1 MSAAWTKKFAFD
13 AGVPQNGEALRYVA
27 PAGNLNEPNNPM
39 APDTKD
45 ERSNRIP
52 IDFLDSDGETTPDN
66 SEEASDA
73 NGDQELTN
81 DMPDNDEATA
91 PEQEAFDADD
101 PPVQASPQADG
112 SGDVAPTG
120 GGPEVAELV
129 ATRAELKR
137 LEGEVK
143 ELRDSLARRQA
154 DFENY
159 RKRME
164 RERSETYNRVVADVA
179 AKLLPVLDNL
189 KRALETEASLE
200 ASESDEFRHFLS
212 GVDLIYKQLNGV
224 LDALG
229 VKPVLAEGEQF
240 NPHLH
245 EAVVTEPTDEF
256 EPDTVI
262 QEIVRGFR
270 MGDKLIRPALV
281 KVAVKK

>member
-1 MSAAWTKKFAFD
+1 
-13 AGVPQNGEALRYVA
+13 
-27 PAGNLNEPNNPM
+27 M
-39 APDTKD
+39 APDGKD
-45 ERSNRIP
+45 RSNIP
-52 IDFLDSDGETTPDN
+52 VNFPDSDSEDGLENGPGETTF
-66 SEEASDA
+66 ELSDD
-73 NGDQELTN
+73 DQELTDDMAAEN
-81 DMPDNDEATA
+81 DSTATEERVYELDEELAQ
-91 PEQEAFDADD
+91 PS
-101 PPVQASPQADG
+101 PPPKG
-112 SGDVAPTG
+112 STGDLALNM

-164 RERSETYNRVVADVA
+164 RERSETYNRVVVEIA

-189 KRALETEASLE
+189 KRALETEASVE

-212 GVDLIYKQLNGV
+212 GVDLIYKQLYGV

-229 VKPVLAEGEQF
+229 VKPILAEGEPF
-240 NPHLH
+240 DPHLH
-245 EAVVTEPTDEF
+245 EAVVTEPTDDY
-256 EPDTVI
+256 EPDTVM

-270 MGDKLIRPALV
+270 VGDRLIRPALV

>member
-1 MSAAWTKKFAFD
+1 
-13 AGVPQNGEALRYVA
+13 
-27 PAGNLNEPNNPM
+27 M
-39 APDTKD
+39 APDKKGN
-45 ERSNRIP
+45 RSNRIP
-52 IDFLDSDGETTPDN
+52 INFSDSEREDGGTDEESAVSLASDDDGEFAAETGSGGRGAAIEEDFDPDAPPAMTP
-66 SEEASDA
+66 
-73 NGDQELTN
+73 
-81 DMPDNDEATA
+81 
-91 PEQEAFDADD
+91 
-101 PPVQASPQADG
+101 SPQADG
-112 SGDVAPTG
+112 TSGDAAPSP

-137 LEGEVK
+137 LESEVK
-143 ELRDSLARRQA
+143 ELKDSLARRQA

-164 RERSETYNRVVADVA
+164 RERTETYNRVVADIA

-189 KRALETEASLE
+189 KRALETEASVE

-212 GVDLIYKQLNGV
+212 GVDLIYKQLGGV

-245 EAVVTEPTDEF
+245 EAVVTEPTDDY
-256 EPDTVI
+256 EPDTVM
-262 QEIVRGFR
+262 QEIVRGFT

>member
-1 MSAAWTKKFAFD
+1 
-13 AGVPQNGEALRYVA
+13 
-27 PAGNLNEPNNPM
+27 M
-39 APDTKD
+39 APDKK
-45 ERSNRIP
+45 RNKSNRIP
-52 IDFLDSDGETTPDN
+52 ISFEN
-66 SEEASDA
+66 SEDETAAFSAPEDETLESTEESIEDA
-73 NGDQELTN
+73 IEGDG
-81 DMPDNDEATA
+81 PAAHATA
-91 PEQEAFDADD
+91 
-101 PPVQASPQADG
+101 QADG
-112 SGDVAPTG
+112 SPGDVASNA

-137 LEGEVK
+137 LQGEVK
-143 ELRDSLARRQA
+143 ELKDSLARRQA

-164 RERSETYNRVVADVA
+164 RERTETYNRVVADIA
-179 AKLLPVLDNL
+179 GKLLPVLDNL
-189 KRALETEASLE
+189 KRALETEASVE

-229 VKPVLAEGEQF
+229 VKPIVAEGEPF

-245 EAVVTEPTDEF
+245 EAVVTEPSDDY
-256 EPDTVI
+256 EPDTVM

-270 MGDKLIRPALV
+270 LGDKLIRPSLV

>member
-1 MSAAWTKKFAFD
+1 MARDRK
-13 AGVPQNGEALRYVA
+13 GNG
-27 PAGNLNEPNNPM
+27 
-39 APDTKD
+39 
-45 ERSNRIP
+45 SNRIP
-52 IDFLDSDGETTPDN
+52 ISFLESDDEKGSGAA
-66 SEEASDA
+66 SEEPEISDLSH
-73 NGDQELTN
+73 DQDLTN
-81 DMPDNDEATA
+81 DMTSENDATNFEPEEFDPDIA
-91 PEQEAFDADD
+91 PIE
-101 PPVQASPQADG
+101 ASPQADG
-112 SGDVAPTG
+112 SPADVAPSA

-137 LEGEVK
+137 LESEVK
-143 ELRDSLARRQA
+143 ELRDGLARRQA

-164 RERSETYNRVVADVA
+164 RERSETYNRVVADIA

-189 KRALETEASLE
+189 KRALETEASIE

-229 VKPVLAEGEQF
+229 VRPVLAEGEQF

-245 EAVVTEPTDEF
+245 EAVVTEPTDDY

-262 QEIVRGFR
+262 QEIVRGYT

>member
-1 MSAAWTKKFAFD
+1 
-13 AGVPQNGEALRYVA
+13 
-27 PAGNLNEPNNPM
+27 M
-39 APDTKD
+39 APEKKGDT
-45 ERSNRIP
+45 SNRIP
-52 IDFLDSDGETTPDN
+52 INF
-66 SEEASDA
+66 
-73 NGDQELTN
+73 
-81 DMPDNDEATA
+81 
-91 PEQEAFDADD
+91 FDADEAGVD
-101 PPVQASPQADG
+101 AELDETASASDFETAADAFPELEGSPEPSAQADG
-112 SGDVAPTG
+112 SSEPTASS

-137 LEGEVK
+137 LQTEVK
-143 ELRDSLARRQA
+143 ELRESLARRRA

-164 RERSETYNRVVADVA
+164 RERGDTYNRVVVDIA

-189 KRALETEASLE
+189 KRALDAEASVE

-229 VKPVLAEGEQF
+229 VKPVLAEGERF
-240 NPHLH
+240 DPHVH
-245 EAVVTEPTDEF
+245 EAVVTEPTDEY
-256 EPDTVI
+256 EPDTVV

-270 MGDKLIRPALV
+270 VGDKLIRPALV

>member
-1 MSAAWTKKFAFD
+1 
-13 AGVPQNGEALRYVA
+13 
-27 PAGNLNEPNNPM
+27 M
-39 APDTKD
+39 APEGKD
-45 ERSNRIP
+45 RSKIP
-52 IDFLDSDGETTPDN
+52 VNFLDSDGED
-66 SEEASDA
+66 ASDA
-73 NGDQELTN
+73 GADQVTDELFDDDAELTTMDSEDDTN
-81 DMPDNDEATA
+81 VGDNDVFELDDEL
-91 PEQEAFDADD
+91 EQ
-101 PPVQASPQADG
+101 PPPPAKG
-112 SGDVAPTG
+112 STGDLALNR

-164 RERSETYNRVVADVA
+164 RERSETFNRVVVDIAT
-179 AKLLPVLDNL
+179 KLLPVLDNL
-189 KRALETEASLE
+189 KRALDTEASVE

-229 VKPVLAEGEQF
+229 VKPILAEGELF
-240 NPHLH
+240 DPHLH
-245 EAVVTEPTDEF
+245 EAVVTEPTDDY
-256 EPDTVI
+256 EPDTVM

-270 MGDKLIRPALV
+270 VGDRLIRPALV

>member
-1 MSAAWTKKFAFD
+1 
-13 AGVPQNGEALRYVA
+13 
-27 PAGNLNEPNNPM
+27 M
-39 APDTKD
+39 APDDKG
-45 ERSNRIP
+45 NRANHIP
-52 IDFLDSDGETTPDN
+52 VNFLDGNEEGDFEIVSNESETLDEVTSPKPESGPPNPDH
-66 SEEASDA
+66 E
-73 NGDQELTN
+73 TF
-81 DMPDNDEATA
+81 DES
-91 PEQEAFDADD
+91 D
-101 PPVQASPQADG
+101 PPVRSSPQADG
-112 SGDVAPTG
+112 SPADVAPNA

-143 ELRDSLARRQA
+143 DLRDSFARRQA

-164 RERSETYNRVVADVA
+164 RERTETYNRVVADIA

-200 ASESDEFRHFLS
+200 ASESDEFLHFLS
-212 GVDLIYKQLNGV
+212 GVDLIYKQLAGV

-240 NPHLH
+240 DPHLH
-245 EAVVTEPTDEF
+245 EAVVTEPTDDY

-262 QEIVRGFR
+262 QEIVRGFK
-270 MGDKLIRPALV
+270 MGDKLIRPSLV

>member
-1 MSAAWTKKFAFD
+1 MVPEKKGD
-13 AGVPQNGEALRYVA
+13 
-27 PAGNLNEPNNPM
+27 
-39 APDTKD
+39 
-45 ERSNRIP
+45 RSTRIP
-52 IDFLDSDGETTPDN
+52 ISFLDSDNEITSPSPSD
-66 SEEASDA
+66 SSDA
-73 NGDQELTN
+73 PVPNEVQDLEDQDLMENGVS
-81 DMPDNDEATA
+81 DNDDNGLAVEVAEDE
-91 PEQEAFDADD
+91 PEI
-101 PPVQASPQADG
+101 QASSQADG
-112 SGDVAPTG
+112 SAAEASPSG

-129 ATRAELKR
+129 ASRAELKR

-143 ELRDSLARRQA
+143 ELKESLARRQA

-164 RERSETYNRVVADVA
+164 RERTETYNRVVADIA

-189 KRALETEASLE
+189 KRALETEASVE

-240 NPHLH
+240 DPHVH
-245 EAVVTEPTDEF
+245 EAVVTEPTDDY

-281 KVAVKK
+281 KVSVKK